1 MKNILIL
8 SASSRKGGNSDLLC
22 DEFMR
27 GALDAGNQVEKLC
40 LSDYKIN
47 YCTGCGLCSE
57 FGKPCPQTDDMAMI
71 LEKMIAADVLV
82 MATPVYFYTMNA
94 QMKTLIDRACARY
107 MEISHKEFYYILA
120 AAENDRA
127 LMTRTIEGFRG
138 FTDCLEE
145 PVEKGVIYGG
155 GAWKKGE
162 IKPMPV
168 MHEAYEMGMKV

>member
-8 SASSRKGGNSDLLC
+8 SASPRKGGNSDLLC

-40 LSDYKIN
+40 LCDYKIN

-57 FGKPCPQTDDMAMI
+57 FGKPCPQADDMAMI
-71 LEKMIAADVLV
+71 LKKMIAADGLV

-107 MEISHKEFYYILA
+107 VE
-120 AAENDRA
+120 DRKS
-127 LMTRTIEGFRG
+127 
-138 FTDCLEE
+138 
-145 PVEKGVIYGG
+145 VV
-155 GAWKKGE
+155 
-162 IKPMPV
+162 
-168 MHEAYEMGMKV
+168 

>member
-1 MKNILIL
+1 M
-8 SASSRKGGNSDLLC
+8 LC

-94 QMKTLIDRACARY
+94 QMKTLITVPAQD
-107 MEISHKEFYYILA
+107 IWKS
-120 AAENDRA
+120 
-127 LMTRTIEGFRG
+127 
-138 FTDCLEE
+138 
-145 PVEKGVIYGG
+145 VIRNSITFLPRQKMIG
-155 GAWKKGE
+155 
-162 IKPMPV
+162 
-168 MHEAYEMGMKV
+168 H